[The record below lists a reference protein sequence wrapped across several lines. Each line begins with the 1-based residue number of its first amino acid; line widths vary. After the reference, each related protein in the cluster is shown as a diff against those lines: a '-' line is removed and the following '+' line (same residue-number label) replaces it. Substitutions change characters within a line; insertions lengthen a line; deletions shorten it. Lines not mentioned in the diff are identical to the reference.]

1 MSNYNPLYN
10 GTRDRLHNQN
20 LQVELDLHKIEQLQ
34 DQDNRNFTLGG
45 ILSCLETIAF
55 LFDNNIK
62 KKYNGYNPTSIQDK
76 KTLEQLIIQL
86 RIQSKAFQ
94 NMYEECIDK
103 SGEYQFP
110 SNLPKTEIIE
120 DIKQWKKVV
129 EANYKEYYDNIIYLF
144 EGQEEKIHYP
154 PINHKRQNPVCNPE
168 KQIKLIPPNIAY
180 INLRRKLVKDDY
192 MNGRTFDNNL
202 QLYKEKHYDPRFEE
216 MIETY
221 KKGLEN
227 NNFNNDP
234 NYYY

>member
-1 MSNYNPLYN
+1 MSNYNPPDK
-10 GTRDRLHNQN
+10 GTRDKLHNQN

-55 LFDNNIK
+55 LFDKNIK

-86 RIQSKAFQ
+86 RIQCKAFQ

-103 SGEYQFP
+103 SGEYKFP
-110 SNLPKTEIIE
+110 SNLSKTEIIE

-129 EANYKEYYDNIIYLF
+129 EPNYKEYYDNIIYLF

-154 PINHKRQNPVCNPE
+154 QINYKRQNPVCNPE
-168 KQIKLIPPNIAY
+168 KQLKLIPPNIAY

-216 MIETY
+216 MIERY
-221 KKGLEN
+221 QKALEN

-234 NYYY
+234 NFYN